1 MTSVVEVLTAGAA
14 AILGKEIKEDDW
26 KSTIKIPPKDRRFKT
41 ADVTGTKGVEFEDFC
56 LSRDLLMGIF
66 EKGWEKPSPIQE
78 ASIGVALSGQDIIA
92 RAKNGTGK
100 TGAYSI
106 PVLEMIDPNVKD
118 VQALIIVP
126 TRELAL
132 QTSQICIELSKHI
145 QLKIMVTTGG
155 TDLRDDIMRLNGV
168 VQLMIGTP
176 GRVLDLIEKGIA
188 KIAKC
193 KVLVLDEAD
202 KLLGQDFQGALDN
215 VIKHLPATR
224 QIMLYSA
231 TFPYTVTTFMEKHMK
246 KPYEINLMDELTL
259 LGVTQYYAF
268 VQEKQKVHCLNTL
281 FRKATF
287 LEPRS
292 GRYGHLGVAINLVTY
307 EDRYNLRRIET
318 ELRTAITPI
327 PKEIDEKL
335 YVAEAQ
341 MVGDDESTV
350 NGINK

>member
-1 MTSVVEVLTAGAA
+1 METYHTFFRSRLA
-14 AILGKEIKEDDW
+14 D
-26 KSTIKIPPKDRRFKT
+26 P
-41 ADVTGTKGVEFEDFC
+41 DVTGTKGVEFEDFC

-106 PVLEMIDPNVKD
+106 PVLEMIDPSVKD

-281 FRKATF
+281 FRKASTMKIWIF
-287 LEPRS
+287 RDIFKLRINQ
-292 GRYGHLGVAINLVTY
+292 AIIFCNSTQRVEL
-307 EDRYNLRRIET
+307 LAKKIT
-318 ELRTAITPI
+318 EI
-327 PKEIDEKL
+327 
-335 YVAEAQ
+335 
-341 MVGDDESTV
+341 G
-350 NGINK
+350 